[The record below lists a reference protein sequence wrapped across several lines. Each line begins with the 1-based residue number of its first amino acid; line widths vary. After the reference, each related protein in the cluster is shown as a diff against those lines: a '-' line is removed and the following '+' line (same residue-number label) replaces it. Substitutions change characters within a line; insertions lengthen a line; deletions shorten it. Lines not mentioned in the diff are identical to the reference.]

1 MHAMKW
7 QLPSNSLFAIL
18 LRSPWWASALAG
30 AGIFAAGKVFLPAA
44 YALFATVPFLVIA
57 ALAGWRQLRAPS
69 AAQIASRLERIR
81 AMPAEEF
88 SRALE
93 EAFRREGY
101 GVARLAG
108 AAADLELT
116 KGWKVTFVAARR
128 WKARHAGVEPLR
140 ELDRLR
146 RAREAQECV
155 YVTAGEVSAQARK
168 FAAENNL
175 RLLEGA
181 ELAKLL
187 GA

>member
-1 MHAMKW
+1 MKW
-7 QLPSNSLFAIL
+7 ELPRNSLFAVL
-18 LRSPWWASALAG
+18 LRSPWWVSALAAAVLFG
-30 AGIFAAGKVFLPAA
+30 LARLVLPEAYAAFAALPLA
-44 YALFATVPFLVIA
+44 VIA
-57 ALAGWRQLRAPS
+57 AHVAWKQLRAPS
-69 AAQIASRLERIR
+69 ASRLAARLERIR

-101 GVARLAG
+101 GVERLTG
-108 AAADLELT
+108 AAADLQLT
-116 KGWKVTFVAARR
+116 KGWRVTFVAARR
-128 WKARHAGVEPLR
+128 WKAMRAGIAPLR

-155 YVTAGEVSAQARK
+155 YVTAGEVSEQARR

-175 RLLEGA
+175 RLLEGP

-187 GA
+187 G

>member
-1 MHAMKW
+1 MKTMKW
-7 QLPSNSLFAIL
+7 KLPHNSLFAIL

-30 AGIFAAGKVFLPAA
+30 AGIFGAGKLFLPTA
-44 YALFATVPFLVIA
+44 YAAFATLPFLVIA
-57 ALAGWRQLRAPS
+57 ALAGWRELRAPS
-69 AAQIASRLERIR
+69 AAQLASRLERIR

-93 EAFRREGY
+93 DAFRREGY
-101 GVARLAG
+101 SVARLTG

-146 RAREAQECV
+146 RARGAQECV
-155 YVTAGEVSAQARK
+155 YVTAGELSEQARS
-168 FAAENNL
+168 FAAEKNL

-181 ELAKLL
+181 ELARLL
-187 GA
+187 G

>member
-1 MHAMKW
+1 MKW
-7 QLPSNSLFAIL
+7 QLPHNSLFAIL

-30 AGIFAAGKVFLPAA
+30 AGVFVAGKLFLPVA
-44 YALFATVPFLVIA
+44 YAAFATTPFVVIA
-57 ALAGWRQLRAPS
+57 AVAGWRQLRAPS
-69 AAQIASRLERIR
+69 ATQLASRLERIR

-88 SRALE
+88 ARALE

-101 GVARLAG
+101 GVARLTG
-108 AAADLELT
+108 AAAELELT

-146 RAREAQECV
+146 RARQAQESI
-155 YVTAGEVSAQARK
+155 YVTAGELSEPARK
-168 FAAENNL
+168 FAAEKNL
-175 RLLEGA
+175 RVLEGA

-187 GA
+187 G